1 MQARRLLPPWQP
13 CYRAVPSRFPPVSLF
28 DAVATPQELDVVF
41 MIQGLTNPRVRQ
53 EIGDIS
59 LVAPEERVAG
69 PGSTPVMAAFTH
81 LNRAGSRFSDG
92 SWGVYYAGDSLETA
106 IAEVSHHCGVFL
118 QATQQA
124 ALDVDYRVYV
134 AQIQQPLHDLRG
146 PRFAA
151 LHHPNDLAAPRMLA
165 REYRAGGSWGLL
177 YRSVRRAGAECL
189 AVLRP
194 QAVQLPVRQG
204 PHVTLTWDGQR
215 VSGWYRKSDHQS
227 LP

>member
-1 MQARRLLPPWQP
+1 
-13 CYRAVPSRFPPVSLF
+13 VSLF
-28 DAVATPQELDVVF
+28 DTVATPQELDVVF

-53 EIGDIS
+53 DIGDIS

-134 AQIQQPLHDLRG
+134 AQLQQPLHDLRG

-151 LHHPNDLAAPRMLA
+151 LHHPTDLAASRLLA

-177 YRSVRRAGAECL
+177 YRSVRHTGAECV

-194 QAVQLPVRQG
+194 QAVVLPVRQG

-215 VSGWYRKSDHQS
+215 VSGWYRKSDHQR